1 MNTDFYRIKR
11 LPPYIFEEVN
21 RLKAQARARGEDI
34 IDFGMGNPDMP
45 TPDYI
50 VDKLCETARDP
61 RAHRYSASRGIKG
74 LRKAHC
80 AYYKRRFGVDLNPDT
95 EVIAA
100 LGSKE
105 GFANLAMAITA
116 PGDVVL
122 VPNPA
127 YPIHAFG
134 FMIAGAAIRHVPATS
149 PEEYLSRIGAATRHS
164 VPSPLAL
171 VVNYPSNPTAQ
182 VVELDF
188 YKEIIQFAKKHEI
201 WVLSDLAY
209 ADIYFNDTPPPSILQ
224 VDGAKDIAI
233 EFQSLSKTYS
243 MPGWRMGFAAG
254 NEKLIGAL
262 ARIKSYLDYGA
273 FTPIQVAAAAALNG
287 PQDAVEEIRA
297 VYKSRRDVLVKSMAA
312 AGWDIPAPSASMFA
326 WAPVPEKYKQL
337 GSMEFAKDLLIHAKV
352 AVSPGI
358 GFGEYGEGYVRVALV
373 ENEHRIRQA
382 ARNVKKFLQSGTNK
396 APAEQPKKKLAPAK

>member
-1 MNTDFYRIKR
+1 MQTDFYRIKR

-21 RLKAQARARGEDI
+21 RLKAAARARGEDI
-34 IDFGMGNPDMP
+34 IDFGMGNPDMA

-74 LRKAHC
+74 LRKAHV
-80 AYYKRRFGVDLNPDT
+80 AYYKRRFGVTLDPDR

-105 GFANLAMAITA
+105 GFANLAQAITA

-134 FMIAGAAIRHVPATS
+134 FILAGAAIRHVPATS
-149 PEEYLSRIGAATRHS
+149 PETYLSALSRAARHS
-164 VPSPLAL
+164 VPSPVAL

-182 VVELDF
+182 VVGLDF
-188 YKEIIQFAKKHEI
+188 YKEIVKFAKKHEI

-209 ADIYFNDTPPPSILQ
+209 ADIYFGDTPPPSILE

-233 EFQSLSKTYS
+233 EFQSLSKTYA

-254 NEKLIGAL
+254 NQHLIGAL

-273 FTPIQVAAAAALNG
+273 YTPIQVAAAAALNG
-287 PQDAVEEIRA
+287 PQDVADEIRA
-297 VYKSRRDVLVKSMAA
+297 IYKSRRDVLVKSMAQ
-312 AGWDIPAPSASMFA
+312 AGWDIPSPEASMFA
-326 WAPVPEKYKQL
+326 WAPVPEKFREA
-337 GSMEFAKDLLIHAKV
+337 GSMEFAKQMLQHAKV

-382 ARNVKKFLQSGTNK
+382 ARNVKKFLAMGTNH
-396 APAEQPKKKLAPAK
+396 APADLVTVKD

>member
-1 MNTDFYRIKR
+1 MQSEFHRIKR
-11 LPPYIFEEVN
+11 LPTYVFEEVN
-21 RLKAQARARGEDI
+21 RLKAHARAAGEDI

-45 TPDYI
+45 TPKHI

-61 RAHRYSASRGIKG
+61 KSNRYSASRGIKG
-74 LRKAHC
+74 LRKAMSG
-80 AYYKRRFGVDLNPDT
+80 YYKRRFDVTLDPDS

-105 GFANLAMAITA
+105 GFANLAAAITA

-134 FMIAGAAIRHVPATS
+134 FILAGAAIRHIPATS
-149 PEEYLSRIGAATRHS
+149 PEAYLSEIGRATRHS
-164 VPSPLAL
+164 VPSPLAM

-182 VVELDF
+182 VVGLDF
-188 YKEIIQFAKKHEI
+188 YKEVIAFAKKHEI

-209 ADIYFNDTPPPSILQ
+209 ADIYFDDEPPPSILQ
-224 VDGAKDIAI
+224 VEGAKDIAI
-233 EFQSLSKTYS
+233 EFQSLSKTYA
-243 MPGWRMGFAAG
+243 MPGWRMGYAAG
-254 NEKLIGAL
+254 NKRLIAAL

-273 FTPIQVAAAAALNG
+273 YTPIQVAATAALNG
-287 PQDAVEEIRA
+287 PQDCVEEIRA
-297 VYKSRRDVLVKSMAA
+297 IYKTRRDVLVDGMAR
-312 AGWDIPAPSASMFA
+312 AGWNVPSPPASMFA
-326 WAPVPEKYKQL
+326 WAPVPEQYREH
-337 GSMEFAKDLLIHAKV
+337 GSMEFSKQLLIHAKV

-358 GFGEYGEGYVRVALV
+358 AFGEYGEGYVRIALV

-382 ARNVKKFLQSGTNK
+382 ARNVKKFLSMRVNE
-396 APAEQPKKKLAPAK
+396 PAALESVK

>member
-21 RLKAQARARGEDI
+21 RLKAAARARGEDI

-45 TPDYI
+45 TPDFI

-61 RAHRYSASRGIKG
+61 RSNRYSASRGIKG
-74 LRKAHC
+74 LRKAHV
-80 AYYKRRFGVDLNPDT
+80 AYYKRRFGVTLDPDR

-105 GFANLAMAITA
+105 GFANLAQAITA

-134 FMIAGAAIRHVPATS
+134 FILAGAAIRHVPATS
-149 PEEYLSRIGAATRHS
+149 PETYLSALSRAARHS
-164 VPSPLAL
+164 VPSPVAL

-182 VVELDF
+182 VVGLDF
-188 YKEIIQFAKKHEI
+188 YKEIVKFAKKHEI

-209 ADIYFNDTPPPSILQ
+209 ADIYFGDVPPPSILE

-233 EFQSLSKTYS
+233 EFQSLSKTYA

-254 NEKLIGAL
+254 NQHLIGAL

-273 FTPIQVAAAAALNG
+273 YTPIQVAAAAALNG
-287 PQDAVEEIRA
+287 PQEVADEIRA
-297 VYKSRRDVLVKSMAA
+297 IYKSRRDVLVKSMAQ
-312 AGWDIPAPSASMFA
+312 AGWDIPSPEASMFA
-326 WAPVPEKYKQL
+326 WAPVPEKFREA
-337 GSMEFAKDLLIHAKV
+337 GSMEFAKQLLQHAKV

-382 ARNVKKFLQSGTNK
+382 ARNVKKFLGAGTNH
-396 APAEQPKKKLAPAK
+396 APADLVAAKG